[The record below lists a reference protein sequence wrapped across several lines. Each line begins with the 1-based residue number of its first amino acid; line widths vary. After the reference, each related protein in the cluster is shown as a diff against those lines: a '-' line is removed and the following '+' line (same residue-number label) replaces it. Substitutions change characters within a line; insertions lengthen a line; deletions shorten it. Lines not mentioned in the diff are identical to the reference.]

1 MRVHQI
7 HAVVAPLTLLLA
19 ACGSGGGGVQPTGED
34 MGLNKGAG
42 PYQRYFVQSPDSAGR
57 DVRTRWP
64 VLLSHAWSRN
74 ADTSFQGDEPH
85 PINEFERYGV
95 KKALEAE
102 GVIVYQP
109 DKLAFASHERRGQLL
124 YKKCAGET
132 IEEILCEGANPQ
144 VIDGVHTAT
153 LDYCGRA
160 ELRARN
166 GFVDEQSCRE
176 GLQFNIICH
185 SQGCPDSRYMMAAV
199 RNAFSGELMYRHVA
213 SWTSMAGANK
223 GTAQADAVQELLLA
237 CTQPGCRSLV
247 LDAAFG
253 LASLFQNQALI
264 LQGGESVVALT
275 RKYMMV
281 TTDMKCEPSSET
293 RCPPSFNDRYPLP
306 QDPSHPVLYQ
316 SFTSQIDN
324 INHPCY
330 RDSRVYWEIVRDREG
345 PNDGNIS
352 VDSQRFTT
360 YGPGEAGGATPV
372 IPRWV
377 SATSNDP
384 MQPHPGL
391 DHMAF
396 SSSEVPGM
404 AGVSCLGEDNS
415 AFEFSRIRLYRD
427 IVAEL
432 ANWGY

>member
-1 MRVHQI
+1 MRTRWT
-7 HAVVAPLTLLLA
+7 HAAGGLLVLLLA
-19 ACGSGGGGVQPTGED
+19 ACGSDGGGAQPSGEN
-34 MGLNKGAG
+34 MGLSKGAG
-42 PYQRYFVQSPDSAGR
+42 PDGSYFTQSPDSAGQ
-57 DVRTRWP
+57 DIQTRWP
-64 VLLSHAWSRN
+64 VLFSHAWSRI

-85 PINEFERYGV
+85 PVNEFERYGV

-102 GVIVYQP
+102 GVVVYQP
-109 DKLAFASHERRGQLL
+109 DKLAFASHERRGRLL
-124 YKKCAGET
+124 YKKCAGES
-132 IEEILCEGANPQ
+132 IEEILCEGADPQ
-144 VIDGVHTAT
+144 VVDGVHAAT
-153 LDYCGRA
+153 LDYCARS

-166 GFVDEQSCRE
+166 GFADEQSCRE
-176 GLQFNIICH
+176 GLLFNIICH

-199 RNAFSGELMYRHVA
+199 RNEFSGELMYRHVA

-253 LASLFQNQALI
+253 AASLFQNQALI

-275 RKYMMV
+275 RKYMTV
-281 TTDMKCEPSSET
+281 TTDMDCEPSAET
-293 RCPPSFNDRYPLP
+293 QCPPSFNERYPLP
-306 QDPSHPVLYQ
+306 EDPAHPVLYQ
-316 SFTSQIDN
+316 SFTSQIDD

-330 RDSRVYWEIVRDREG
+330 MESRLYWEIVSNREG

-360 YGPGEAGGATPV
+360 YGPGEGGGATPV
-372 IPRWV
+372 IPRWA

-384 MQPHPGL
+384 TQPHPGL
-391 DHMAF
+391 DHMAY

-404 AGVSCLGEDNS
+404 EGVSCLGEDNS
-415 AFEFSRIRLYRD
+415 AFEFSRVGLYRD

-432 ANWGY
+432 AGWGY

>member
-1 MRVHQI
+1 MAARGAH
-7 HAVVAPLTLLLA
+7 VVAGLLALLLI
-19 ACGSGGGGVQPTGED
+19 ACGSDEGGAMLSGED
-34 MGLNKGAG
+34 LGLDKGAG
-42 PYQRYFVQSPDSAGR
+42 PDGSYFAQPPDSAGR
-57 DVRTRWP
+57 NIRTRWP
-64 VLLSHAWSRN
+64 VLFSHAWSRI

-85 PINEFERYGV
+85 PVNEFERYGV

-102 GVIVYQP
+102 GVVVYQP
-109 DKLAFASHERRGQLL
+109 DKLAFASHERRGRLL
-124 YKKCAGET
+124 YKKCAGGT
-132 IEEILCEGANPQ
+132 IDEILCEGADPQ
-144 VIDGVHTAT
+144 VVDGVHAAT
-153 LDYCGRA
+153 IDYCSRA
-160 ELRARN
+160 ELRVRN
-166 GFVDEQSCRE
+166 GFADEQSCRE

-185 SQGCPDSRYMMAAV
+185 SQGCADSRYMMAAV

-237 CTQPGCRSLV
+237 CAQPRCRSLV

-253 LASLFQNQALI
+253 IASLIQNQALI
-264 LQGGESVVALT
+264 LEGGESVVALT
-275 RKYMMV
+275 RKYMTV
-281 TTDMKCEPSSET
+281 TTDMKCDPQEQA
-293 RCPPSFNDRYPLP
+293 CPPSFNERYPLP
-306 QDPSHPVLYQ
+306 EDPGHPVLYQ
-316 SFTSQIDN
+316 SFTSQIDD

-330 RDSRVYWEIVRDREG
+330 ADNRLYWEIVREREG

-360 YGPGEAGGATPV
+360 YGPGDAGAPTPV

-384 MQPHPGL
+384 ARPHPGL
-391 DHMAF
+391 DHMAY

-404 AGVSCLGEDNS
+404 EGVSCLGEDNS
-415 AFEFSRIRLYRD
+415 AFAFSRVGLYRG

-432 ANWGY
+432 AGWGY